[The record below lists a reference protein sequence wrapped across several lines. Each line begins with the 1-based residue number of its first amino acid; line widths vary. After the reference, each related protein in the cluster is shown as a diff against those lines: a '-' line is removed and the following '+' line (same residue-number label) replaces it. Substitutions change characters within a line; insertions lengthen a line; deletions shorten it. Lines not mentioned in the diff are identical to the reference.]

1 MDKVMGMR
9 VFSAVATNRSFS
21 DAAKKLSIS
30 KAMVS
35 KHVQNL
41 ENSLG
46 VRLFNRTT
54 RKLNLTDVGSTY
66 YAKVNSI
73 LADIDETESLISQ
86 INSEPKG
93 KLKIVA
99 QPSFGAFHL
108 SRALSLYL
116 KKYNDVTAHIELS
129 QRIPDLVEEGIDL
142 AFHVGAL
149 NDSMYISR
157 RIASARRVICASPE
171 YIEENGM
178 PKKPEDLSN
187 HNCLIYMPHDDI
199 GKWEFY
205 EKGRRKKIKVSG
217 DIQCNSGDALR
228 IASIQGCGIAQLPTY
243 MIGLDIQAGRL
254 RALLE
259 DFEPEKQPIYA
270 IYNHRNVS
278 AKIKTFIDFIYD
290 LYQPEPYWNEW
301 T

>member
-116 KKYNDVTAHIELS
+116 KKYNEVTAHIELS

-178 PKKPEDLSN
+178 PKKPEELSN

-199 GKWEFY
+199 CLLY
-205 EKGRRKKIKVSG
+205 TS
-217 DIQCNSGDALR
+217 DA
-228 IASIQGCGIAQLPTY
+228 A
-243 MIGLDIQAGRL
+243 D
-254 RALLE
+254 E
-259 DFEPEKQPIYA
+259 
-270 IYNHRNVS
+270 
-278 AKIKTFIDFIYD
+278 
-290 LYQPEPYWNEW
+290 
-301 T
+301 